1 MLTIHFFISE
11 SDLVAVEM
19 TTVTIPVVAG
29 ASGVFVIT
37 SVVAASILIYICSK
51 QKCTLHS

>member
-1 MLTIHFFISE
+1 MHFFISE
-11 SDLVAVEM
+11 LVAVLVEM

>member
-1 MLTIHFFISE
+1 MLTIHFSI

-37 SVVAASILIYICSK
+37 SVVAASILIYICAK